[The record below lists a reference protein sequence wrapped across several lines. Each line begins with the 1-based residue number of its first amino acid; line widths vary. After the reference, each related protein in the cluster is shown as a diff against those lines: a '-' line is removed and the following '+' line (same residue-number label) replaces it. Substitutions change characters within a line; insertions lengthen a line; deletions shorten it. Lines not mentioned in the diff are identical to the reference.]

1 MNASNILSGAVVL
14 CVLGLPVAK
23 SQAAQVLLAQCPI
36 DGECETSGPTPW
48 SDTLTLAQLTSLGL
62 DTEVPLIAAQ
72 INPVELRLGV
82 TTADFTVS
90 GGPNVIDT
98 LPEFSGGD
106 RPAPPFDT
114 DTVGNFLIP
123 FDATGLTISGTFGN
137 TANPTSAPTN
147 VCLGAGPCGTSPSV
161 PETSTW
167 AMMLLGFV
175 GLGYAGYRQRSS
187 RAQPSENREAN
198 PCAESPAA

>member
-14 CVLGLPVAK
+14 FVLGLPVAK

-36 DGECETSGPTPW
+36 DGACVNSGPTPW

-62 DTEVPLIAAQ
+62 DDEVPLIAAQ
-72 INPVELRLGV
+72 IAPEEIRLGV

-90 GGPNVIDT
+90 GGPNVIET

-114 DTVGNFLIP
+114 DTVGEFLIP
-123 FDATGLTISGTFGN
+123 FNATGLTISGAFGN
-137 TANPTSAPTN
+137 TANITTAPTN
-147 VCLGAGPCGTSPSV
+147 VCLGAGPCGTGSSV
-161 PETSTW
+161 PEPSTW

-175 GLGYAGYRQRSS
+175 GLGFAGYR
-187 RAQPSENREAN
+187 RARAGR
-198 PCAESPAA
+198 ATARRLAG

>member
-1 MNASNILSGAVVL
+1 MKASNIFSSAVVL

-36 DGECETSGPTPW
+36 GGACVSSGPTPW

-72 INPVELRLGV
+72 INPVEIRLGV

-98 LPEFSGGD
+98 LPEFSGAPHD
-106 RPAPPFDT
+106 APPFET

-123 FDATGLTISGTFGN
+123 FDATGLTISGAFGN
-137 TANPTSAPTN
+137 TANSTTAPTN
-147 VCLGAGPCGTSPSV
+147 VCLGAGPCGTAPSV

-175 GLGYAGYRQRSS
+175 GLGYAGYRKANAA
-187 RAQPSENREAN
+187 RAALTSA
-198 PCAESPAA
+198 